1 MKHVLIA
8 TLNKSI
14 SNLLKTFFWNEKT
27 KMLSWILSSK
37 VSLFTYPV
45 HKNPTGKELEQIRTH
60 GYLMGYP
67 ALFLWLR
74 IKFVA
79 KDQYQARTNLV
90 LKKYA

>member
-1 MKHVLIA
+1 M
-8 TLNKSI
+8 
-14 SNLLKTFFWNEKT
+14 
-27 KMLSWILSSK
+27 
-37 VSLFTYPV
+37 FTHTV

-60 GYLMGYP
+60 GYLVGYP

-90 LKKYA
+90 LKKYVWYELISKNRLNRSTSSKYV